1 MLRCVIQLVPQ
12 GDETKA
18 RTIGTIIIGN
28 DLTGD
33 LDTGNYDVRLTKGLV
48 GKHGATWRRGRVEGF
63 PRRRLGPYDLV
74 LRALQATVGGRR

>member
-1 MLRCVIQLVPQ
+1 MLRCTIDLVPK
-12 GDETKA
+12 GDESKA

-28 DLTGD
+28 DRTGD

-48 GKHGATWRRGRVEGF
+48 GKHGETWKRGRVEGF